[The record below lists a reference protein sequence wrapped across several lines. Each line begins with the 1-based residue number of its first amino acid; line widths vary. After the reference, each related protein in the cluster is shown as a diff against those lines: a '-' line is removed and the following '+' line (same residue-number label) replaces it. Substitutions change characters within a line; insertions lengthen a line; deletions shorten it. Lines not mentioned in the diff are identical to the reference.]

1 MVKISTVK
9 GKLPVSSVVFGP
21 EDLARYGAAIDKLSS
36 DDEESSRPGRTT
48 KRRKTGSVSAD
59 GWAANPDSWA
69 PNEKMDDSQFHAGK
83 NLPPPLP
90 A

>member
-9 GKLPVSSVVFGP
+9 GKLPVTSVVFGP
-21 EDLARYGAAIDKLSS
+21 EDLAQYGATIDKLSS
-36 DDEESSRPGRTT
+36 DDVESSRPGRTT
-48 KRRKTGSVSAD
+48 KRRKRSSVSAD
-59 GWAANPDSWA
+59 GWAANSDSWA